1 MPDPRQSQTE
11 TSPSP
16 ELKFATSFPAAL
28 LLSTAGG
35 CIDTFIYL
43 NHGHVFAAVMTGDTI
58 LLGAGLLQH
67 NWTISLHNLVPILA
81 FLTGLFFARLFQD
94 AAGRK
99 FVILGL
105 LIEMLGL
112 FAVSLLP
119 VSFPD
124 MVFVALVSFL
134 TAYQVASF
142 RKEDGQTYN
151 STFITSDLRS
161 VIDGLHD
168 MLNPAKRNEGMQ
180 KSRQLGLIFLSFFAG
195 AVAAAYLSP
204 RIYNHTLWFADVLL
218 AAVIVLVLTKSRA
231 AAFH

>member
-1 MPDPRQSQTE
+1 MSKIWDALKKAELERDPLIAE
-11 TSPSP
+11 P
-16 ELKFATSFPAAL
+16 EGVDVPR
-28 LLSTAGG
+28 LLSAKQR
-35 CIDTFIYL
+35 
-43 NHGHVFAAVMTGDTI
+43 AAVE
-58 LLGAGLLQH
+58 A
-67 NWTISLHNLVPILA
+67 ILA
-81 FLTGLFFARLFQD
+81 HTTLAEAS
-94 AAGRK
+94 AACGVTQKTLERW
-99 FVILGL
+99 LRTP
-105 LIEMLGL
+105 
-112 FAVSLLP
+112 A
-119 VSFPD
+119 
-124 MVFVALVSFL
+124 FL